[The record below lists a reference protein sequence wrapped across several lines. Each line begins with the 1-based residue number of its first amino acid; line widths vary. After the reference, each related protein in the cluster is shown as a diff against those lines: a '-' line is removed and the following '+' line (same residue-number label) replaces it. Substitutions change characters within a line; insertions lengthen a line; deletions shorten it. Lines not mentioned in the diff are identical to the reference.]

1 VFGDNQG
8 RRVTAPAALMPVL
21 IGAAKLMSEEHAVVD
36 AMLRWLLGPAD
47 QPQNFRDRFRGH
59 IAGII
64 DGLLAARIA
73 PVLSARR
80 DRCEATRRVL
90 AES

>member
-1 VFGDNQG
+1 MSFDDTLSPG
-8 RRVTAPAALMPVL
+8 RLRTRWTE
-21 IGAAKLMSEEHAVVD
+21 SCHNHQQVVD
-36 AMLRWLLGPAD
+36 AMLRWLLGPPTSLKTFVTGFAC
-47 QPQNFRDRFRGH
+47 H
-59 IAGII
+59 IAII

-73 PVLSARR
+73 PVLSARQ